1 MIGWCYTNVIYYGHR
16 STHAEFYTVG
26 NGVGMIWLDDVIC
39 TKTSDGIDM
48 CRHRGWGM
56 HECNHG
62 EDVGVRCIGG
72 YEIFQGNKMNIPIW
86 KKKIITCLWFLS
98 FYFVNQHDLSF
109 ISVKFNL
116 LIWLIV

>member
-1 MIGWCYTNVIYYGHR
+1 MIRWCYTNVIYYGHR

-56 HECNHG
+56 HDCSHG

-86 KKKIITCLWFLS
+86 KKNHNMS
-98 FYFVNQHDLSF
+98 MV
-109 ISVKFNL
+109 
-116 LIWLIV
+116 LIVLFCKSAWFIFYQC

>member
-16 STHAEFYTVG
+16 STHAEFYTAG

-56 HECNHG
+56 HDCSHG

-86 KKKIITCLWFLS
+86 KKKS
-98 FYFVNQHDLSF
+98 
-109 ISVKFNL
+109 
-116 LIWLIV
+116 